1 MAKNEKKMV
10 DAITS
15 MDEDFAQWYTDIVKK
30 AELIA
35 YTSVK
40 GCMVIRPY
48 GYAIWE
54 NIQRILDGMFKETGH
69 VNVNMPMFI
78 PESLLQKEKD
88 HVEGFAPEVAWV
100 TMGGENKL
108 EERLCV
114 RPTSDTLFCDHYKDI
129 VHSYRD
135 LPKLYNQWVSVV
147 RWEKTTRPFL
157 RSREFLWQEGHTI
170 HATAQEAIDET
181 ERMLN
186 VYAQFCEDA
195 LAIPV
200 VKGRKTESDKFA
212 GAVATYAIEAL
223 MHDGKALQAGTS
235 HYFGDGFA
243 KAFDIQFAD
252 KDNTLKYPHQTSWG
266 MTTRLIGAIIMTH
279 GDNNGLVLPP
289 AVAPIQLV
297 IVPAAMH
304 KEGVLDKA
312 HEIADALT
320 AAGLRVKLDDSENSP
335 GWKFAEYEM
344 KGVPVR
350 VEIGPRDIAANQ
362 CVIVTRHN
370 GEKTA
375 VSLDDLAASVQAKLQ
390 EVHDGMY
397 AAALE
402 NRKNRTFSCTTI
414 DEIRQTLEE
423 KGDGFIEAMWC
434 GDEACEDEVKA
445 QTGAGSRCIPFEQKQ
460 LSDKCVCCGKPAK
473 CMVLWGKA
481 Y

>member
-1 MAKNEKKMV
+1 MANDKKMV
-10 DAITS
+10 EDITS
-15 MDEDFAQWYTDIVKK
+15 MEEDFAKWYTDICKK
-30 AELIA
+30 AELVE
-35 YTSVK
+35 YTSIK

-69 VNVNMPMFI
+69 ENVCMPMFI

-100 TMGGENKL
+100 THGGSEKL

-114 RPTSDTLFCDHYKDI
+114 RPTSETLFCEHYANI
-129 VHSYRD
+129 IHSHRD

-170 HATAQEAIDET
+170 HATAEEAIEET

-186 VYAQFCEDA
+186 VYAEFCEKY

-200 VKGRKTESDKFA
+200 VKGKKTESDKFA
-212 GAVATYAIEAL
+212 GAVSTYAIEAL

-243 KAFDIQFAD
+243 KAFGIQYQS
-252 KDNTLKYPHQTSWG
+252 KENRPEYPHQTSWG

-289 AVAPIQLV
+289 AVAPIQAV
-297 IVPAAMH
+297 IIPVAQH
-304 KEGVLDKA
+304 KPGVLEKCDELAAELK
-312 HEIADALT
+312 
-320 AAGLRVKLDDSENSP
+320 AAGIRVKIDDSNNSA
-335 GWKFAEYEM
+335 GWKYAEYEM

-350 VEIGPRDIAANQ
+350 IEVGPRDIENGQ
-362 CVIVTRHN
+362 CVVVTRHN
-370 GEKTA
+370 REKSFVA
-375 VSLDDLAASVQAKLQ
+375 LDGLSATVKQKLT
-390 EVHDGMY
+390 EVNEGIY
-397 AAALE
+397 NKALE
-402 NRKNRTFSCTTI
+402 NRENRTYTCKTM
-414 DEIRQTLEE
+414 DEITAALTE
-423 KGDGFIEAMWC
+423 KGDGFIKAMWC
-434 GDEACEDEVKA
+434 GDEECEDKVKEI
-445 QTGAGSRCIPFEQKQ
+445 TGVGSRCIPLEQENI
-460 LSDKCVCCGKPAK
+460 SDTCVCCGKKAQH
-473 CMVLWGKA
+473 MVYWGKA

>member
-1 MAKNEKKMV
+1 MAKEKKKV
-10 DAITS
+10 EAITS
-15 MDEDFAQWYTDIVKK
+15 MDEDFAKWYTDICKK
-30 AELIA
+30 AELVE

-54 NIQRILDGMFKETGH
+54 NMQRILDAMFKDTGH
-69 VNVNMPMFI
+69 ENVCMPMFI

-100 TMGGENKL
+100 THGGNEKL

-114 RPTSDTLFCDHYKDI
+114 RPTSETLFCEHYANI

-170 HATAQEAIDET
+170 HATAEEAVEET

-186 VYAQFCEDA
+186 VYAEFCENA
-195 LAIPV
+195 LAMPV
-200 VKGRKTESDKFA
+200 VKGKKTESDKFA
-212 GAVATYAIEAL
+212 GAVSTYAIEAL

-243 KAFDIQFAD
+243 KAFGIEYTD
-252 KDNTLKYPHQTSWG
+252 KENKRVNPHQTSWG
-266 MTTRLIGAIIMTH
+266 VTTRLIGAIIMTH
-279 GDNNGLVLPP
+279 GDDNGLVLPP
-289 AVAPIQLV
+289 AVAPVQVV
-297 IVPAAMH
+297 IIPIAQH

-312 HEIADALT
+312 NELKERLAKYN
-320 AAGLRVKLDDSENSP
+320 LRVKLDDSDNSP

-350 VEIGPRDIAANQ
+350 VEIGPKDIEAGQ
-362 CVIVTRHN
+362 CVIATRHN
-370 GEKTA
+370 GEKNII
-375 VSLDDLAASVQAKLQ
+375 SLDELEETVAKKLN
-390 EVHDGMY
+390 EVRDGLY
-397 AAALE
+397 KKALE
-402 NRKNRTFSCTTI
+402 NRERRTYACKTM
-414 DEIRQTLEE
+414 DEIISVLEE
-423 KGDGFIEAMWC
+423 KGDGFVKAMWC
-434 GDEACEDEVKA
+434 GDEACEDIVKEK
-445 QTGAGSRCIPFEQKQ
+445 TGVGSRCIPFEQENI
-460 LSDKCVCCGKPAK
+460 SDVCVCCGKPAK
-473 CMVLWGKA
+473 AMVYWGKA

>member
-1 MAKNEKKMV
+1 MANDKKMV
-10 DAITS
+10 EDITS
-15 MDEDFAQWYTDIVKK
+15 MEEDFAKWYTDICKK
-30 AELIA
+30 AELVE

-54 NIQRILDGMFKETGH
+54 NIQRILDKMFKDTGH
-69 VNVNMPMFI
+69 ENVCMPMFI

-100 TMGGENKL
+100 THGGSEKL

-114 RPTSDTLFCDHYKDI
+114 RPTSETLFCEHYANI
-129 VHSYRD
+129 IQSHRD

-170 HATAQEAIDET
+170 HATAEEAVIET
-181 ERMLN
+181 EKMLN
-186 VYAQFCEDA
+186 VYADFCERY

-200 VKGRKTESDKFA
+200 VKGKKTESDKFA
-212 GAVATYAIEAL
+212 GAVSTYAIEAL

-243 KAFDIQFAD
+243 KAFNIQYQS
-252 KDNTLKYPHQTSWG
+252 KENKLEYPHQTSWG

-289 AVAPIQLV
+289 DVAPIQAV
-297 IVPAAMH
+297 IIPVAQH
-304 KEGVLDKA
+304 KPGVLEKA
-312 HEIADALT
+312 AELKATLES
-320 AAGLRVKLDDSENSP
+320 AGIRVKLDDSSNSA
-335 GWKFAEYEM
+335 GWKYSEYEM

-350 VEIGPRDIAANQ
+350 IEIGPRDIENNVA
-362 CVIVTRHN
+362 VLVTRHN
-370 GEKTA
+370 REKA
-375 VSLDDLAASVQAKLQ
+375 VVSLDNLADSVNEKLT
-390 EVHDGMY
+390 EVREAIY
-397 AAALE
+397 NKALQNRE
-402 NRKNRTFSCTTI
+402 NRTYACTSLE
-414 DEIRQTLEE
+414 EIKSILEE
-423 KGDGFIEAMWC
+423 KGDGFIKAMWC
-434 GDEACEDEVKA
+434 GNEECEDKVKEL
-445 QTGAGSRCIPFEQKQ
+445 TGVGSRCIPLNQEN
-460 LSDKCVCCGKPAK
+460 LSDTCVCCGKKAQH
-473 CMVLWGKA
+473 MVYWGKA

>member
-1 MAKNEKKMV
+1 MV
-10 DAITS
+10 EDITS
-15 MDEDFAQWYTDIVKK
+15 MDEDFAKWYTDICKK
-30 AELIA
+30 AELIE

-54 NIQRILDGMFKETGH
+54 HIQSNLDRMFKETGH
-69 VNVNMPMFI
+69 ENVCMPMFI

-88 HVEGFAPEVAWV
+88 HVEGFAPECAWV
-100 TMGGENKL
+100 TMGGSEKL

-114 RPTSDTLFCDHYKDI
+114 RPTSETLFCEHFKNI

-157 RSREFLWQEGHTI
+157 RSREFLWQEGHTL
-170 HATAQEAIDET
+170 HATAEEAIEET

-186 VYAQFCEDA
+186 IYADFCQNY

-200 VKGRKTESDKFA
+200 VKGMKTESDKFA
-212 GAVATYAIEAL
+212 GAERTYCIEAL

-243 KAFDIQFAD
+243 KAFEIQYSD
-252 KDNTLKYPHQTSWG
+252 KENKLKYPHQTSWG

-279 GDNNGLVLPP
+279 GDDNGLVLPP
-289 AVAPIQLV
+289 AVAPIQAIV
-297 IVPAAMH
+297 IPVAQH
-304 KEGVLDKA
+304 KEGVLEKA
-312 HEIADALT
+312 NEVCDRLKKICRA
-320 AAGLRVKLDDSENSP
+320 KIDDSNNTP

-344 KGVPVR
+344 KGVPIR
-350 VEIGPRDIAANQ
+350 IEIGPKDIENNQ

-370 GEKTA
+370 REKTF
-375 VSLDDLAASVQAKLQ
+375 VSLDELETVIPQKLQ
-390 EVHDGMY
+390 EVRDGIY
-397 AAALE
+397 NAALE
-402 NRKNRTFSCTTI
+402 NRERRSYVCKTL
-414 DEIRQTLEE
+414 DEITKALEE
-423 KGDGFIEAMWC
+423 NGDGFVKAMWC
-434 GDEACEDEVKA
+434 GDEECEDKVKEI
-445 QTGAGSRCIPFEQKQ
+445 TGVGSRCIPFEQEN
-460 LSDKCVCCGKPAK
+460 LADTCVCCGKPAK
-473 CMVLWGKA
+473 HMLYWGKA

>member
-1 MAKNEKKMV
+1 MAKEKKKV
-10 DAITS
+10 EAITS
-15 MDEDFAQWYTDIVKK
+15 MDEDFAKWYTDICKK
-30 AELIA
+30 AELVE

-54 NIQRILDGMFKETGH
+54 NMQRILDAMFKDTGH
-69 VNVNMPMFI
+69 ENVCMPMFI

-100 TMGGENKL
+100 THGGNEKL

-114 RPTSDTLFCDHYKDI
+114 RPTSETLFCEHYANI

-170 HATAQEAIDET
+170 HATAEEAVEET

-186 VYAQFCEDA
+186 VYAEFCENA
-195 LAIPV
+195 LAMPV
-200 VKGRKTESDKFA
+200 VKGKKTESDKFA
-212 GAVATYAIEAL
+212 GAVSTYAIEAL

-243 KAFDIQFAD
+243 KAFGIEYTD
-252 KDNTLKYPHQTSWG
+252 KENKRVNPHQTSWG
-266 MTTRLIGAIIMTH
+266 VTTRLIGAIIMTH
-279 GDNNGLVLPP
+279 GDDNGLVLPP
-289 AVAPIQLV
+289 AVAPVQVV
-297 IVPAAMH
+297 IIPIAQH

-312 HEIADALT
+312 NELKERLAKYNI
-320 AAGLRVKLDDSENSP
+320 RVKLDDSDNSP

-350 VEIGPRDIAANQ
+350 VEIGPKDIEAGQ
-362 CVIVTRHN
+362 CVIATRHN
-370 GEKTA
+370 GEKTII
-375 VSLDDLAASVQAKLQ
+375 SLDELEETVAKKLN
-390 EVHDGMY
+390 EVRDGLY
-397 AAALE
+397 KKALE
-402 NRKNRTFSCTTI
+402 NRERRTYACKTM
-414 DEIRQTLEE
+414 DEIISVLEE
-423 KGDGFIEAMWC
+423 KGDGFVKAMWC
-434 GDEACEDEVKA
+434 GDEACEDIVKEK
-445 QTGAGSRCIPFEQKQ
+445 TGVGSRCIPFEQENI
-460 LSDKCVCCGKPAK
+460 SDVCVCCGKPAK
-473 CMVLWGKA
+473 AMVYWGKA